1 MQYQSRYAKI
11 ELPKGRMENG
21 KMVELC
27 VNKSRWTTKDSER
40 LKNMQIGIGRVDN
53 SLMEDDGTWDK
64 KGNLKVDKVPVNRN
78 PKWGEIDYLRV
89 YEVVGKIS
97 QFEYKMCENQ
107 CKDTDTA
114 IKAILNS
121 RNANPDEYYWLLK
134 GDYEKDKART
144 HYLRTHL
151 NDIEDDNEEKYY

>member
-1 MQYQSRYAKI
+1 MKVKDNDYISPCYGIIHNKESARQLTRFMDKERARYK
-11 ELPKGRMENG
+11 LP
-21 KMVELC
+21 
-27 VNKSRWTTKDSER
+27 
-40 LKNMQIGIGRVDN
+40 DN

-64 KGNLKVDKVPVNRN
+64 KGELKVDKVPVNRN
-78 PKWGEIDYLRV
+78 PKWEEIDYLRV

-121 RNANPDEYYWLLK
+121 RNANPDEYYYILK
-134 GDYEKDKART
+134 GDYETDKART

>member
-1 MQYQSRYAKI
+1 MKDNDYISPSYGIIHNKESARQLTRFMDNERARYK
-11 ELPKGRMENG
+11 LP
-21 KMVELC
+21 
-27 VNKSRWTTKDSER
+27 
-40 LKNMQIGIGRVDN
+40 DN

-64 KGNLKVDKVPVNRN
+64 NGNIKVEKVPVNRN
-78 PKWGEIDYLRV
+78 PKWEQIDYNRV

-121 RNANPDEYYWLLK
+121 RNANPDEYYWILK
-134 GDYEKDKART
+134 EDYAIDKART

>member
-1 MQYQSRYAKI
+1 MIVRKQERGTEMA
-11 ELPKGRMENG
+11 ELY
-21 KMVELC
+21 
-27 VNKSRWTTKDSER
+27 VNKSRWTNKDTER
-40 LKNMQIGIGRVDN
+40 LKNRQIGIGKVDN

-64 KGNLKVDKVPVNRN
+64 KGELKVEKVPVNRN
-78 PKWGEIDYLRV
+78 SKWDQIDYTRV
-89 YEVVGKIS
+89 YKVVGNIS

-114 IKAILNS
+114 IKAILNY
-121 RNANPDEYYWLLK
+121 RNANPDEYYWILK
-134 GDYEKDKART
+134 EDYALDKART

>member
-1 MQYQSRYAKI
+1 MA
-11 ELPKGRMENG
+11 
-21 KMVELC
+21 ELC
-27 VNKSRWTTKDSER
+27 VNKSRWTTKDDER

-53 SLMEDDGTWDK
+53 SLIEDDGTWDK
-64 KGNLKVDKVPVNRN
+64 KGELKVDKVPVNRN
-78 PKWGEIDYLRV
+78 PKWEEIDYLRV

-114 IKAILNS
+114 IRSILTA
-121 RNANPDEYYWLLK
+121 RNANPDEYYYILK
-134 GDYEKDKART
+134 GDYETDKART

>member
-1 MQYQSRYAKI
+1 MRKQERGTEMA
-11 ELPKGRMENG
+11 ELY
-21 KMVELC
+21 
-27 VNKSRWTTKDSER
+27 VNKSRWTTKDTER
-40 LKNMQIGIGRVDN
+40 LKNRQIGIGKVDN

-64 KGNLKVDKVPVNRN
+64 NGNIKVEKVPVNRN
-78 PKWGEIDYLRV
+78 PKWEQIDYNRV

-114 IKAILNS
+114 IKAILNY
-121 RNANPDEYYWLLK
+121 RNANPDEYYWILK
-134 GDYEKDKART
+134 EDYALDKART